1 MKMTLTIADDITIKE
16 LDDLHTAILATASF
30 WKEDIV
36 SVDTETSDGGKP

>member
-1 MKMTLTIADDITIKE
+1 MRLTITIADDITIGE

-36 SVDTETSDGGKP
+36 SVDMEIIEGRP